1 MPHGDL
7 SDYVAVASRALGLG
21 SIFAPAALYSFSAGP
36 LKPMVEGAVTEAAAS
51 AMRLAGAAFIFVG
64 TTSFGV
70 RWNTVNHVTAMV
82 GCAAISATSAY
93 NALAMDKFAFV
104 PRPWWLLAA
113 VYGVGAYHFY
123 A

>member
-7 SDYVAVASRALGLG
+7 SDYVAVASLALGLG

-70 RWNTVNHVTAMV
+70 RWNTVNHVTRSPWTSSPSCRGRG
-82 GCAAISATSAY
+82 GCSPPCTASARTTSTPS
-93 NALAMDKFAFV
+93 AF
-104 PRPWWLLAA
+104 
-113 VYGVGAYHFY
+113 
-123 A
+123 